1 MEAAFLVAGFLGFSH
16 VGGERA
22 RLPVKAGDGPVS
34 VHQRLVRRSQ
44 LRARRQRLRTGAG
57 ALGRCSSGAPSLLLV
72 RVHEVDHLSFRRT
85 LDRRALGRLLGR
97 LLGRS
102 SGGGRK
108 LLGGRRSGDR

>member
-57 ALGRCSSGAPSLLLV
+57 ALGWCSIGAPFLLV
-72 RVHEVDHLSFRRT
+72 RVHQVDHLSFRRT